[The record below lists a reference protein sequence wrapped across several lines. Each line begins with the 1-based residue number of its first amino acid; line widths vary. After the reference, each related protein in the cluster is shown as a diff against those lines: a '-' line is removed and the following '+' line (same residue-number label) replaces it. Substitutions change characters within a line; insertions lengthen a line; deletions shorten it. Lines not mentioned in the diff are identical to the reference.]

1 MKKYGLYVLTFA
13 VFLTQIPSNRAC
25 YAKMD
30 FLMHWCC
37 RQKAIFT
44 RKNSAMVLESTFHN
58 YFDAGIITSI
68 NVPLTYKIIGPGSK
82 DPVLTLRI
90 SNTQEKVRH
99 VEPRK
104 RNRTMRILNEN
115 ANGKTQSL

>member
-1 MKKYGLYVLTFA
+1 
-13 VFLTQIPSNRAC
+13 
-25 YAKMD
+25 
-30 FLMHWCC
+30 
-37 RQKAIFT
+37 
-44 RKNSAMVLESTFHN
+44 MVLESTFHN

-68 NVPLTYKIIGPGSK
+68 NVPLTYKIIGAGSK
-82 DPVLTLRI
+82 GHVLTLRI